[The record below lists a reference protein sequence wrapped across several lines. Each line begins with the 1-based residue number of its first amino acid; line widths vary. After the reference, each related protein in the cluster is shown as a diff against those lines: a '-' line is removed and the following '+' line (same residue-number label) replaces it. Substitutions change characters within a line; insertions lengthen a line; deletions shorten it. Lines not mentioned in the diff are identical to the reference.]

1 MATEEIITDKTVS
14 LSHQRARN
22 ARGWIDARASQINL
36 ELARGEKKPFDEVM
50 KLYGDPHAFGQQP
63 ITSLRQLLSC
73 LLCPNF
79 LDDPIYPQD
88 IREKARRILEAKPG
102 FAIASYAAVEG
113 LGIIRKHVAQFISK
127 RDGYTADPEDIYLT
141 SGGANGIKIGLELFA
156 AHSLESKCKAGIM
169 IPMPG
174 FYHYK
179 ARCIEFDLYQ
189 IPYYLD
195 EARDW
200 ALSIAELRRAL
211 DEARPH
217 CRPQGL
223 VLINPGNPAGQVLTY
238 DNIRDIIKFC
248 AQEKLVLFAD
258 EVYQETMYREDV
270 TFHSCRK
277 VVKDLGA
284 EYHKFQLMSINSVS
298 KGFYG
303 ECCLRGAYLELVGF
317 SDKVK
322 QQILDLNSPNMCPS
336 MIGQAAVS
344 AMCNPPQ
351 PGDESYETFLKEKR
365 TVLDSYQRKAKIVVS
380 MLRTLEGVVCNEM
393 NGSLYA
399 FPSIKLPRK
408 AVEAAKLNNCTPDEF
423 YCWQMLEETGIG
435 PIPGT
440 YFGQKEGTH
449 HFRFTILPP
458 EEKVVFM
465 FDRITKFHQEFMQK
479 YRDEDVGNERVN
491 GAMVQTEIV
500 NSFSACSIKNGGCVI
515 EVYEQ
520 TSKS

>member
-1 MATEEIITDKTVS
+1 MAAEEIITDKTVS
-14 LSHQRARN
+14 LVHQRARN
-22 ARGWIDARASQINL
+22 ARGWVDARANQIRL
-36 ELARGEKKPFDEVM
+36 ELARCEEKPFDEVI
-50 KLYGDPHAFGQQP
+50 KLFGDPHAFGQQP

-73 LLCPNF
+73 LLCPHF
-79 LDDPIYPQD
+79 VDDSNYPRD
-88 IREKARRILEAKPG
+88 IKEKARRILEAKPG
-102 FAIASYAAVEG
+102 FSIASYAAVEG
-113 LGIIRKHVAQFISK
+113 LGIIRKNVAQFISK

-141 SGGANGIKIGLELFA
+141 SGGANGIKI
-156 AHSLESKCKAGIM
+156 
-169 IPMPG
+169 
-174 FYHYK
+174 
-179 ARCIEFDLYQ
+179 
-189 IPYYLD
+189 PYYLD
-195 EARDW
+195 EERDW
-200 ALSIAELRRAL
+200 ALSIPELRRAL

-217 CRPQGL
+217 CRPQAL

-248 AQEKLVLFAD
+248 AHEKLVLFAD

-277 VVKDLGA
+277 VVKDLGP

-322 QQILDLNSPNMCPS
+322 QQILDLNSPNICPS

-351 PGDESYETFLKEKR
+351 PGDESYEAFLKEKR
-365 TVLDSYQRKAKIVVS
+365 TVLDSYRRKAKIVVS
-380 MLRTLEGVVCNEM
+380 MLRTLEGVVCNEI

-408 AVEAAKLNNCTPDEF
+408 AIEAANLNNCTPDEF

-458 EEKVVFM
+458 EEKVVLM

-515 EVYEQ
+515 KVYEQ

>member
-1 MATEEIITDKTVS
+1 MAAEEIITDKTVS
-14 LSHQRARN
+14 LVHQRARN
-22 ARGWIDARASQINL
+22 ARGWVDARANQIRL

-102 FAIASYAAVEG
+102 FAVASYAAVEG
-113 LGIIRKHVAQFISK
+113 LGIIRKNVAQFISK

-141 SGGANGIKIGLELFA
+141 SGGANGIKI
-156 AHSLESKCKAGIM
+156 
-169 IPMPG
+169 
-174 FYHYK
+174 
-179 ARCIEFDLYQ
+179 
-189 IPYYLD
+189 PYYLD
-195 EARDW
+195 EERDW
-200 ALSIAELRRAL
+200 ALSIPELRRAL

-217 CRPQGL
+217 CRPQAL

-248 AQEKLVLFAD
+248 AHEKLVLFAD

-277 VVKDLGA
+277 VVKDLGP

-322 QQILDLNSPNMCPS
+322 QQILDLNSPNICPS

-351 PGDESYETFLKEKR
+351 PGDESYEAFLKEKR
-365 TVLDSYQRKAKIVVS
+365 TVLDSYRRKAKIVVS
-380 MLRTLEGVVCNEM
+380 MLRTLEGVVCNEI

-408 AVEAAKLNNCTPDEF
+408 AIEAANLNNCTPDEF

-458 EEKVVFM
+458 EEKVVLM

-515 EVYEQ
+515 KVYEQ

>member
-1 MATEEIITDKTVS
+1 MAAEEIITDKTVS
-14 LSHQRARN
+14 LVHQRARN
-22 ARGWIDARASQINL
+22 ARGWIDARANQIRL
-36 ELARGEKKPFDEVM
+36 ELARCEEKPFDEVI
-50 KLYGDPHAFGQQP
+50 KLFGDPHAFGQQP

-73 LLCPNF
+73 LLCPHF
-79 LDDPIYPQD
+79 VDDPNYPRD
-88 IREKARRILEAKPG
+88 IKEKAQRILEAKPG
-102 FAIASYAAVEG
+102 FSIASYTEVSG
-113 LGIIRKHVAQFISK
+113 LRIIREHVAQFISR
-127 RDGYTADPEDIYLT
+127 RDGYEADIEDIYLT
-141 SGGANGIKIGLELFA
+141 SGGAHGIQIGVGVFA
-156 AHSLESKCKAGIM
+156 ANSLESKCKAGVM
-169 IPMPG
+169 TPMPG
-174 FYHYK
+174 FPLYQ

-195 EARDW
+195 EENDW
-200 ALSIAELRRAL
+200 ALSISELRRAL

-277 VVKDLGA
+277 VVKDLGP

-303 ECCLRGAYLELVGF
+303 ECCLRGAYIELVGF

-322 QQILDLNSPNMCPS
+322 QQMLNVNTANLSPS
-336 MIGQAAVS
+336 IIGQAALS

-365 TVLDSYQRKAKIVVS
+365 IVLDSYRRKAEIVVS
-380 MLRTLEGVVCNEM
+380 MLRTLEGVVCNEIS
-393 NGSLYA
+393 GSLYA

-408 AVEAAKLNNCTPDEF
+408 AVEAAKRNNCTPDEF
-423 YCWQMLEETGIG
+423 YCWQMLEETGIT

-440 YFGQKEGTH
+440 HFGQKEGTH
-449 HFRFTILPP
+449 HFRFTILPS
-458 EEKVVFM
+458 EEKIALM
-465 FDRITKFHQEFMQK
+465 FDRITKFHKEFMQK
-479 YRDEDVGNERVN
+479 YRTEGEEKYERLN
-491 GAMVQTEIV
+491 GTVV
-500 NSFSACSIKNGGCVI
+500 
-515 EVYEQ
+515 
-520 TSKS
+520 